1 MTAFS
6 LLLTIVKVGV
16 ESAGIIATMMLIY
29 ALFAGLTKKRGA
41 DKGHP
46 KVVRGDPGW

>member
-16 ESAGIIATMMLIY
+16 ESAGIIAIMMLIY
-29 ALFAGLTKKRGA
+29 ALFAQLSKKRGA
-41 DKGHP
+41 DKARP
-46 KVVRGDPGW
+46 KVARGDPDW